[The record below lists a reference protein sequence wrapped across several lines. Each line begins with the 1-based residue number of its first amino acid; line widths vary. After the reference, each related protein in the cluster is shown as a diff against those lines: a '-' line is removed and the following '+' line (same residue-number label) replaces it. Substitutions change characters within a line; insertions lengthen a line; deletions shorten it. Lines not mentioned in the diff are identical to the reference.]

1 MKRGILTD
9 YILEE
14 KVYSVSI
21 GQFFTIKKFYCTDE
35 KLSIT
40 YRGGKKEGMQEER
53 KEGRREE
60 RNKKRKTH
68 KDFIT

>member
-1 MKRGILTD
+1 MTNYLLHIVHNL
-9 YILEE
+9 YMINCL
-14 KVYSVSI
+14 
-21 GQFFTIKKFYCTDE
+21 
-35 KLSIT
+35 LSIT